1 MYKTIIVFITSCF
14 FTRISAQDIPVYQKP
29 IQEKTDHA
37 VSVQR
42 RDTLALDF
50 GKALFGKL
58 KVDVRK
64 LNINDRIIVR
74 LGEKWNDGRLDMQPG
89 GTIRAIADT
98 FIKTANEDFVY
109 FPLKKDKRNASGRAI
124 TLPSSIGTIIPFR
137 AAEIISMKPVSVE
150 RIYYHYPFSDKAY
163 IRTSDPL
170 LDSILQLCMH
180 TIKATTFAGLYV
192 DGDRERIPYEADAL
206 INQLSHYVIDTS
218 GYAIARH
225 TIDYL
230 MTHPSWPTE
239 WHLQMHQLV
248 WNDYIY
254 TGNKELIEKY
264 YDLLARK
271 TLMAFETKEGLISSI
286 AKPQDTTFLRSIFYT
301 TFDGKEGL
309 RDIVDWPQKGNIKD
323 EPNYKGEA
331 DGFEFCS
338 LNSVVNAYY
347 YQSLKLMSSFAK
359 ILGKKE
365 DKLFYL
371 EKAEK
376 VRAAFKQY
384 FFDEQTRLFV
394 DGNKSKHSSLHA
406 NAFALAFGL
415 VDKDAKETIIQF
427 LKSKRMSCSVYG
439 AQFLLSALAQ
449 QGESAYVM
457 DLITDRSSRSWYQ
470 MLANGATM
478 TAEAWDK
485 RYKPNLDWNHAWG
498 TAPLNVFVR
507 DIIGLKPNE
516 KGDYIINP
524 KPNNIDAVETY
535 LPIGKGWI
543 YIKKV
548 NQTFQI
554 RVDGD
559 ERVIYRGKKLVTG
572 RLYKLANSLIGD
584 SGS

>member
-1 MYKTIIVFITSCF
+1 MYKTIIVFLTSCF
-14 FTRISAQDIPVYQKP
+14 FTRISAQDLPAYQKP
-29 IQEKTDHA
+29 ILEKTDQA
-37 VSVQR
+37 VFFQR
-42 RDTLALDF
+42 GDTLALDF
-50 GKALFGKL
+50 SKAFFGKL
-58 KVDVRK
+58 KVDVRA
-64 LNINDRIIVR
+64 LNINDRIVVR
-74 LGEKWNDGRLDMQPG
+74 LGEKWKDGRLDMQPG
-89 GTIRAIADT
+89 GSIRAITDT
-98 FIKTANEDFVY
+98 FIKKGNEDVVY
-109 FPLKKDKRNASGRAI
+109 FPLKKDKRNTSGRAI
-124 TLPSSIGTIIPFR
+124 ILPSSFGTIIPFR
-137 AAEIISMKPVSVE
+137 AAEIISPKTVSVE

-163 IRTSDPL
+163 IRTSNPL

-254 TGNKELIEKY
+254 TGNKELIKKY
-264 YDLLARK
+264 YSLLARK
-271 TLMAFETKEGLISSI
+271 TLMAFETEEGIISTI
-286 AKPQDTTFLRSIFYT
+286 AKPQDTAFLRSIFYT

-347 YQSLKLMSSFAK
+347 YQSLKLMASFAK

-365 DKLFYL
+365 DEVFYMG
-371 EKAEK
+371 KAEK
-376 VRAAFKQY
+376 VRAAIKRY

-394 DGNKSKHSSLHA
+394 DGNTSKHSSLHA

-415 VDKDAKETIIQF
+415 VDHDDKETIIQF
-427 LKSKRMSCSVYG
+427 LKQKRMSCSVYG
-439 AQFLLSALAQ
+439 AQFLLSTLAQ
-449 QGESAYVM
+449 NGETAYVL

-470 MLANGATM
+470 MLVSGATM
-478 TAEAWDK
+478 TAEAWDN

-507 DIIGLKPNE
+507 EIIGLKPDGHGRYNLE
-516 KGDYIINP
+516 P
-524 KPNNIDAVETY
+524 KSNILDHLEVY

-543 YIKKV
+543 YIKQIK
-548 NQTFQI
+548 QKLQI
-554 RVDGD
+554 RIDGD
-559 ERVIYRGKKLVTG
+559 VRVIYRGNKLVTG
-572 RLYKLANSLIGD
+572 KLYKLAN
-584 SGS
+584 